1 MHQHSPLKP
10 AATTPLGA
18 DAVEAGQI
26 LLRVCDVLDR
36 AGVAHC
42 LLHGYENYPHRIES
56 DVDLVIESRLSPDR
70 LVALLRDHKASIG
83 ADVIMRRGHCVVMAG
98 GSPGGIVTLDF
109 AIRCEADGLILYDGA
124 PLLASRRR
132 HRQFWIPQAS
142 LEFACG
148 IARAVAKSR
157 LDQAR
162 GAKLSALS
170 LQDPAGCLG
179 EIARFWRGPNHDL
192 IVSAVRSG
200 DWGKV
205 FDNLGPIRSEL
216 RKRMIRNAP
225 IQHLTGFVWRA
236 LDRVRRLWQPEGVT
250 AVLLGPDGAGK
261 SSVIA
266 ALPHRLSEALQHSAC
281 WGFAPPLH
289 RLLGKK
295 RGSTDQPHV
304 LPPRGTFASMVR
316 AAYWLVYALLSQ
328 VVLRVVLARAA
339 LVMYDRHFVDIL
351 VDTRRYRYGGPDWA
365 LQWVWHLM
373 PKPNLVILL
382 DAPAEILQQ
391 RKQEVP
397 LAVTARQRDAYLALV
412 RNIPN
417 GHVVDAGQSRE
428 AVTDQVARVVLR
440 YLAARVADRA
450 PAGLPPQ
457 Q

>member
-1 MHQHSPLKP
+1 MHQHSTLKP
-10 AATTPLGA
+10 AAATQLGV
-18 DAVEAGQI
+18 DAGEAIGAAGQI
-26 LLRVCDVLDR
+26 LLRVCEVLDR
-36 AGVAHC
+36 AGIAYC

-56 DVDLVIESRLSPDR
+56 DVDLVIESRLTPDR
-70 LVALLRDHKASIG
+70 LVALLRDHKASVG

-98 GSPGGIVTLDF
+98 SSPGSTVTLDF
-109 AIRCEADGLILYDGA
+109 AVCCEADGIILYDGA

-132 HRQFWIPQAS
+132 HREFWIPQAS

-162 GAKLSALS
+162 GAKLNALY

-179 EIARFWRGPNHDL
+179 EIARFWRGPHHDL

-205 FDNLGPIRSEL
+205 CDNLDSIRSEL

-225 IQHLTGFVWRA
+225 IQHLAGFVWRA

-266 ALPHRLSEALQHSAC
+266 ALPHRLSETLPHSAC

-289 RLLGKK
+289 RLLGRK
-295 RGSTDQPHV
+295 RGSTDQPH
-304 LPPRGTFASMVR
+304 LLSPRGAFASMVR

-351 VDTRRYRYGGPDWA
+351 VDARRYRYGGPDWV
-365 LQWVWHLM
+365 LQWVWRLM
-373 PKPNLVILL
+373 PKPDLVILL

-397 LAVTARQRDAYLALV
+397 LAVTVRQRDAYLALV
-412 RNIPN
+412 RSIPN
-417 GHVVDAGQSRE
+417 GHIVDADQSRE

-440 YLAARVADRA
+440 YLAGRVADRA
-450 PAGLPPQ
+450 PA
-457 Q
+457 